1 MASHI
6 RLRLMVRRNGLPDT
20 NVVWPVAL
28 EANPTVARLLEQVND
43 IIPLESGEWGLEDY
57 AVELGNGTGAA
68 FECLHFQPIRDVL
81 KEDDQVL

>member
-6 RLRLMVRRNGLPDT
+6 RLRLAVRRNGLPDT

-28 EANPTVARLLEQVND
+28 GSNPTIAKLLEQVND

-57 AVELGNGTGAA
+57 AVELQTSTGSA